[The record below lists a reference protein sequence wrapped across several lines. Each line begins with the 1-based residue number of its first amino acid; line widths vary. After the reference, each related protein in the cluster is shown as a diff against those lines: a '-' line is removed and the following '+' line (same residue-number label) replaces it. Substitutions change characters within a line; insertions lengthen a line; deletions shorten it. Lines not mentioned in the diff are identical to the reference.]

1 MNGEAKIGSVHRDRL
16 AVIYLRQSSMAQVR
30 EHAESTMRQYGLVE
44 VAVGLGWARTDV
56 VVIDTGL
63 GVSGRWG
70 VARAGFAE
78 LVARVCSGEVGAI
91 FGIEISRL
99 ARSNAEVAR
108 LMEFAAITQTLL
120 IDADGVYDP
129 GDVNDR
135 MLLGLKGTMGEAL
148 WRIRHKASYAD

>member
-1 MNGEAKIGSVHRDRL
+1 M
-16 AVIYLRQSSMAQVR
+16 
-30 EHAESTMRQYGLVE
+30 
-44 VAVGLGWARTDV
+44 
-56 VVIDTGL
+56 
-63 GVSGRWG
+63 G

-78 LVARVCSGEVGAI
+78 LVSRVCTGEVGAI

-108 LMEFAAITQTLL
+108 LMEFAAITETLL

-135 MLLGLKGTMGEAL
+135 MLLGLKSTMGEVELHVMAQSPAGGQTRRGRP
-148 WRIRHKASYAD
+148 WRAAHPAAGRLPPRRARCGRHRPGRRGGGRDP